1 MQTISE
7 LFLANLKNLP
17 IWVKQVIAAEL
28 MSELNTKLTEF
39 NELMESEN
47 LFQNMRLELTATGKT
62 EIVEKKFN
70 FSDSFYIFLND
81 MLAGLSIFDSTIKN
95 NWAFSDTAKIFCR
108 LCELDC
114 FVLPNYEDNKSVAIA
129 MFLAGRIRTG
139 EFLNRIGKVSRTKID
154 QAIKYQQQ
162 RNDEGVH
169 IKMASV
175 LIKLGFISDKGL
187 DSLLLLK
194 DEAKRRLPIGIGFTS
209 IKYHNPTEQ
218 HDRILCLQREIS
230 RLENENLI
238 MKKRLKKLLKMNEY

>member
-1 MQTISE
+1 MQTMSE

-17 IWVKQVIAAEL
+17 MWVKQVIAAEL
-28 MSELNTKLTEF
+28 TKELNTKLEEF
-39 NELMESEN
+39 TALIDSKN
-47 LFQNMRLELTATGKT
+47 LFQNLRLQLTAKARA
-62 EIVEKKFN
+62 EIIERSFN
-70 FSDSFYIFLND
+70 LSDSYYIFLSD
-81 MLAGLSIFDSTIKN
+81 MQAGLSVFDSTIKN

-114 FVLPNYEDNKSVAIA
+114 FVIPDIDTNTTVAVA
-129 MFLAGRIRTG
+129 MFLAGRLRTG

-154 QAIKYQQQ
+154 EAIRYQQR

-194 DEAKRRLPIGIGFTS
+194 DEAKRRLPVGVGFTS
-209 IKYHNPTEQ
+209 IKYNNPSEQ
-218 HDRILCLQREIS
+218 KDRILCLEREIA

-238 MKKRLKKLLKMNEY
+238 MKKRLKKMLKINE

>member
-1 MQTISE
+1 MQTLSE
-7 LFLANLKNLP
+7 LFLANFKNLP

-28 MSELNTKLTEF
+28 TNELKTKLEEFSELIDSK
-39 NELMESEN
+39 N
-47 LFQNMRLELTATGKT
+47 LFQSMHLELTAKAKA
-62 EIVEKKFN
+62 EIIERSMN
-70 FSDSFYIFLND
+70 LSESYYIFLSD

-95 NWAFSDTAKIFCR
+95 SWAFSDTAKIFCR
-108 LCELDC
+108 LCELDY
-114 FVLPNYEDNKSVAIA
+114 FEIPDFEQNTNVAVA
-129 MFLAGRIRTG
+129 LFLAGRIRTG

-162 RNDEGVH
+162 RNEEGVH

-209 IKYHNPTEQ
+209 IKYNNPTEQ
-218 HDRILCLQREIS
+218 NDRILSLQREIA
-230 RLENENLI
+230 RLENENII
-238 MKKRLKKLLKMNEY
+238 MRKRLKKMLKMNE